1 MKRLKIQE
9 IESFDFPSDNLERKE
24 YPWLKW
30 LLLVVGIITVFHFV
44 ILPLL

>member
-1 MKRLKIQE
+1 MSMDIKE
-9 IESFDFPSDNLERKE
+9 ITEFDFPSDHLERKE